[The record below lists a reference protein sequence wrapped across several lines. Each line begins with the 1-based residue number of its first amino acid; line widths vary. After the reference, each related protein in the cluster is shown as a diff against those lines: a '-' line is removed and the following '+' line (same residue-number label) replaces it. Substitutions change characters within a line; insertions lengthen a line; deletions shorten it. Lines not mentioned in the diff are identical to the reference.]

1 MTTHDYNT
9 AVDAHADG
17 LYRFVLKH
25 IRDKDVANDIIQ
37 DTFEKVWIKHEN
49 IDADK
54 AKSYLYTTAYRT
66 LIDETR
72 KQKKIDKSVVIEE
85 FEKGYENH
93 NYDLK
98 KVLDIALAQLP
109 EVQRSV
115 VLLRDYEGYD
125 YAQIGEITGL
135 SEAQVKVYI
144 YRARIALKQYIGK
157 IENVL

>member
-1 MTTHDYNT
+1 MTTQEYNT

-17 LYRFVLKH
+17 LYRFVLKQ
-25 IRDKDVANDIIQ
+25 IRDKDVASDIIQ
-37 DTFEKVWIKHEN
+37 DTFEKVWLKHEG
-49 IDADK
+49 IDANK
-54 AKSYLYTTAYRT
+54 VKSYLYTTAYRT

-72 KQKKIDKSVVIEE
+72 KQKKLDKSVVMEE
-85 FEKGYENH
+85 LEMGYENH

-98 KVLDIALAQLP
+98 KVLDAALAQLP

-135 SEAQVKVYI
+135 TESQVKVYI